1 MTLGNKLQV
10 LRKQKGLS
18 QEQLAGQLNVS
29 RQAVSKWELD
39 TTLPETENIIRLS
52 ELFGVST
59 DYLLK
64 DSEEVQ
70 LDNNFTVT
78 KESGWDRFIGFM
90 KKYGYYGGYI
100 FSAISLYCFLGYC
113 YTYYIIQKALT
124 PPVGFETVGSTSYQ
138 SIYDIMFY
146 YIILSFIGIVAG
158 IIIAKIL
165 EKKTEKYRDKIKE

>member
-18 QEQLAGQLNVS
+18 QEQLATQLNVS
-29 RQAVSKWELD
+29 RQAISKWELD

-52 ELFGVST
+52 ELFGVTT

-64 DSEEVQ
+64 EGEEVHI
-70 LDNNFTVT
+70 DNPVVIS
-78 KESGWDRFIGFM
+78 KQSSWDSFIGFM

-113 YTYYIIQKALT
+113 YTYYIIQKALI
-124 PPVGFETVGSTSYQ
+124 PPVGFEAVGSTSYQ

-146 YIILSFIGIVAG
+146 YIALSFMGIVAG

-165 EKKTEKYRDKIKE
+165 EKKTEKYRDIKE